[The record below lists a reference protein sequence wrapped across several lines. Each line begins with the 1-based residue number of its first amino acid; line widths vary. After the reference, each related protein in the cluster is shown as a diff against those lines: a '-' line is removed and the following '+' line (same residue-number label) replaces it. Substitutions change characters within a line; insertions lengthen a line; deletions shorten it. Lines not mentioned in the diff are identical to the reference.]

1 VLGRKSVVAAR
12 PPLSGE
18 ETAGNGMRA
27 IGVDQMM
34 REGIVKIEAGEVEPG
49 HLAELSQRELR
60 LDQGH

>member
-1 VLGRKSVVAAR
+1 
-12 PPLSGE
+12 
-18 ETAGNGMRA
+18 MRA